1 MRPVHIEGGRALID
15 GAFADAGVTVADGA
29 VATLGGAR
37 PAGALTLDA
46 RGLLVLPGIV
56 DVHGDAFERQLMPR
70 PGVRF
75 DTALALADTDRQL
88 AASGIT
94 TAYHGLTLSWE
105 PGLRSLDAG
114 RAFMDGLAAARPG
127 LRADH
132 RVQLRWE
139 TFALD
144 AEDAVAAWLGSE
156 PRPALA
162 FNDHTTS
169 TADKLAAGRHA
180 KIGEWASRAGLSVDG
195 YVAEFRAAW
204 ARAPEVDGAVARLAG
219 RAAATGAVVLS
230 HDDRTHAERARYR
243 ALGARVAE
251 FPLAL
256 EAAEDARAHGE
267 HTVFG
272 APNVVRGGSH
282 TGALDAAEMVA
293 AGLCSILASDYHYP
307 SLPAA
312 VGRLAAGRGVA
323 LEAAWALVS
332 AAPAE
337 AMRLA
342 DRGRIAPGLRA
353 DIVLARATP
362 DGRLAVEATIAA
374 GRLIHLADHAVL
386 AA

>member
-1 MRPVHIEGGRALID
+1 MRPIHVEGGSALVD
-15 GAFADAGVTVADGA
+15 GAFADASVTVCDGA
-29 VATLGGAR
+29 IAAIGDTP
-37 PAGALTLDA
+37 PAGALALDA

-56 DVHGDAFERQLMPR
+56 DIHGDAFERQLMPR

-75 DTALALADTDRQL
+75 DAALALADTDRQL

-114 RAFMDGLAAARPG
+114 RAFVAALDAARPG
-127 LRADH
+127 LRVDH

-144 AEDAVAAWLGSE
+144 SADAVAGWLEAE

-162 FNDHTTS
+162 FNDHTTA
-169 TADKLAAGRHA
+169 TARKLSAGRHPKLA
-180 KIGEWASRAGLSVDG
+180 EWASRAGLSADD
-195 YVAEFRAAW
+195 YVALFRSVW
-204 ARAPEVDGAVARLAG
+204 ERAPEVEAAVARLA
-219 RAAATGAVVLS
+219 RHAADHGAVVLS
-230 HDDRTHAERARYR
+230 HDDTTRDERARYR
-243 ALGARVAE
+243 ALGAHIAE
-251 FPLAL
+251 FPLGL
-256 EAAEDARAHGE
+256 EAAEDARVHGE
-267 HTVFG
+267 HAVFG

-282 TGALDAAEMVA
+282 TGALDAAEMVE
-293 AGLCSILASDYHYP
+293 AGLCTVLASDYHYP

-312 VGRLAAGRGVA
+312 VGRLAAERRIA
-323 LEAAWALVS
+323 LEAAWDLIS
-332 AAPAE
+332 TAPAA

-342 DRGRIAPGLRA
+342 DRGRIASGRRA
-353 DIVLARATP
+353 DLVLARTTP
-362 DGRLAVEATIAA
+362 DGRLAVEATLAA